1 MDINKICEILPHR
14 YPILLVDRVEEIK
27 YNESIVAYK
36 NISIGE
42 QVFQGHYPGHPIY
55 PGVMIVEGL
64 AQAGGILGIS
74 SLNENNEDTKEKL
87 VLFTNIDD
95 CKFKNPVYPGD
106 KLIYDVKIVKQKA
119 GLVFLEAKAYVEDK
133 LVCQANLKAVI
144 KDK

>member
-14 YPILLVDRVEEIK
+14 YPILLVDRVEEII